1 MGRCR
6 IRCEMDNGINHINRP
21 FDELR
26 DLGLMKS
33 EGSLSLSKGPYPM
46 NNKTRIVIAGPTASG
61 KTAFSIE
68 LAKALNT
75 VILSADSRQFYK
87 EMSIGTAAPTEEEL
101 SQVKHYFVHHISIED
116 KYDVADYERDVLQLL
131 DELFKTH
138 DTVIMTGGSGLFI
151 DAVCNG
157 IDAMPDVEPEI
168 REKVQKLFDEG
179 GLKALQNEVQRVDPE
194 YYAIVDQQNPRRL
207 QRALEVCYQ
216 TGQPFSSFRSGNAV
230 QRDFEIKKYA
240 LLWDRQQLIERI
252 DKRVDM
258 MMEQGLLE
266 EAKALY
272 PKRHLNALNTVG
284 YKELFSY
291 FDGQCTLEEAV
302 EQIKIHTRQSAK
314 RQMTWLRRDK
324 SYTWITPDELCCDS
338 PCRRH
343 DLLFTPHGTVWGSQT

>member
-1 MGRCR
+1 MVQYR
-6 IRCEMDNGINHINRP
+6 IKFEMDNGINHINRP

-33 EGSLSLSKGPYPM
+33 EGSLSLSKGPYPIK
-46 NNKTRIVIAGPTASG
+46 NKTLIVIAGPTASG
-61 KTAFSIE
+61 KTAFAIK
-68 LAKALNT
+68 LVKALNT

-116 KYDVADYERDVLQLL
+116 KYDVADYERDAMQLL
-131 DELFKTH
+131 EELFKNH
-138 DTVIMTGGSGLFI
+138 DAVIMTGGSGLFI

-157 IDAMPDVEPEI
+157 IDAMPDVQPKI
-168 REKVQKLFDEG
+168 REKVQKLFDKG
-179 GLKALQNEVQRVDPE
+179 GLKALQDEVQRLDPE
-194 YYAIVDQQNPRRL
+194 YFAIVDQQNPRRL

-216 TGQPFSSFRSGNAV
+216 TGQPFSSFRSGNTV
-230 QRDFEIKKYA
+230 QRDFNIKKYA
-240 LLWDRQQLIERI
+240 ILWDRQALIERI

-284 YKELFSY
+284 YKELFAY

-302 EQIKIHTRQSAK
+302 EQIKIHTRQYAK
-314 RQMTWLRRDK
+314 RQMTWLRKDT
-324 SYTWITPDELCCDS
+324 SYQWIMPEDFDSTVSTLQQEL
-338 PCRRH
+338 
-343 DLLFTPHGTVWGSQT
+343 T